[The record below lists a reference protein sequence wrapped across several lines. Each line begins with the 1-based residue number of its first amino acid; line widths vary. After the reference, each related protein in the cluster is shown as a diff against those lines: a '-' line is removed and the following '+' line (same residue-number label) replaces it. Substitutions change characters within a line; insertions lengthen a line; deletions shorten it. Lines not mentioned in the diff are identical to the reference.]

1 MNAFLSTLV
10 LLTAL
15 TQSSNGIISQPVYQ
29 LSTRNTV
36 QTASQPQPAAPVQ
49 AVEGTA
55 FADVASLWGEQP
67 SWERARET
75 VLVIP
80 SPDLPADRLEEL
92 TADLVVMSRIFDKSL
107 LPARVSL
114 SRNAD
119 TGQIFSYVM
128 GRQTSAAQ
136 GLYLDGYGVLFF
148 LQIDYPLVPTQE
160 QEEEQSPPQE
170 PGDPVWSQ
178 TMEEMSGRQE
188 GRIQTGQ
195 ARESYDPQRVDSL
208 KRTLIKTLVHAA
220 NIRTPRPQDLVTVV
234 IGALDDS
241 TAYYSTRSTGTRY
254 ATPGIG
260 SAISSRGSSTRSSGR
275 TATSMAPAPAGVMI
289 LHVAKSDVDA
299 FAKGQLT
306 LAQFTEKVR
315 TLWSRPN
322 WTASSGD
329 KPPTT
334 PAPASGR

>member
-1 MNAFLSTLV
+1 MNAFLSILV

-49 AVEGTA
+49 AVEGAA
-55 FADVASLWGEQP
+55 FADVASLLGEQP

-136 GLYLDGYGVLFF
+136 GLYVDGYGVLFF

-160 QEEEQSPPQE
+160 PEEEQSPPQE

-178 TMEEMSGRQE
+178 TMAEMSGRQE

-195 ARESYDPQRVDSL
+195 ARESYDPQRVESL

-234 IGALDDS
+234 VGALDDS

-254 ATPGIG
+254 AMPGTG
-260 SAISSRGSSTRSSGR
+260 AAISSRSSTRSSGR
-275 TATSMAPAPAGVMI
+275 IATSITPAPAGVMI
-289 LHVAKSDVDA
+289 MHVAKSDVDA
-299 FAKGQLT
+299 FAKGQVT

-315 TLWSRPN
+315 TLWSWPN
-322 WTASSGD
+322 WTASTGD
-329 KPPTT
+329 KLPTI